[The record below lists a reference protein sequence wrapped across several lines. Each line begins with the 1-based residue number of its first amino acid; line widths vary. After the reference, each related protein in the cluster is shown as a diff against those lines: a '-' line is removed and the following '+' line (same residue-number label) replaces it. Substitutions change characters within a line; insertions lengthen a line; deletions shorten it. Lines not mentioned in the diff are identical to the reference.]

1 MINKMKVFSTITK
14 QSLKKSFN
22 SILSATLL
30 ILVSSNSIVAVAD
43 GLKTDNAKPA
53 TSTIKL
59 SDLDW
64 KKKLT
69 PAQYQVLRG
78 KGTETPYSGKYN
90 DFYAKGTYKC
100 AACGNTLFSSV
111 TKYDAHEGWP
121 SFYAPVAPSAVLKLS
136 DNSLMMMPRTEVE
149 CSKCGS
155 HLGHVFDD
163 GPKPT
168 GLRYCINSVC
178 LNFDAAP
185 AK

>member
-1 MINKMKVFSTITK
+1 VVNKMRIFSTIPK
-14 QSLKKSFN
+14 QPLNLALSL
-22 SILSATLL
+22 TLL
-30 ILVSSNSIVAVAD
+30 ILSTNNHIAAVAEA
-43 GLKTDNAKPA
+43 LKTNDAKPA
-53 TSTIKL
+53 ASAIKL
-59 SDLDW
+59 SDGDW

-69 PAQYQVLRG
+69 PAQYQVLRA
-78 KGTETPYSGKYN
+78 KGTEPPYSGKYN
-90 DFYAKGTYKC
+90 DFYGKGTYKC

-111 TKYDAHEGWP
+111 TKFDAHEGWP
-121 SFYAPVAPSAVLKLS
+121 SFYAPVAPSAISKLS